1 MSEYKPPNANR
12 LLELEQELLGQRR
25 FAEMKKRRQNKQD
38 ALEKCEP
45 TAEIPDDKLLKNN
58 RLLALEQELLQ
69 QRRLANN
76 SSKFSTVK
84 TEEKTHAKKRKAP
97 VNAQAFDTGEAIFLE
112 YNASFYQ
119 PTSINSAQNSLSF
132 HLQNDDYSFQ
142 VESFGTNNLKA
153 GDGEERSLVQLN
165 SQPNSSSPLKSTEPS
180 VNSEISPLKRTL
192 AIRQGIDLLADENSN
207 TTSKLQEEHSS
218 SSTSETSEI
227 PETEAF
233 LADIQ
238 AILKGEINHQPEMQS
253 VEKLPEKALEQER
266 QEPQKK
272 NERHA
277 IFDQMGVN
285 MAFANSFDLGTVELE
300 MQFDQFDR
308 VLDEQEKQSNNPV
321 SEDLQTRFDEFDR
334 ALDKAENPLPI
345 PKVVSPILQELS
357 VNNLAEQESIPEVVR
372 LSCESENEPISGEN
386 EQQAI
391 AFTECYAVEP
401 SYANVNAPFQFRH
414 QEATLLKRNASTN
427 LKSSQPLPELN
438 LGMRMLLLRS
448 CLKFIS
454 QVLWLIKFLSQ
465 TEVSFQGLTPCLK
478 MRPQPI
484 EKIDDFIPSNL
495 NSQTS
500 ILLLPAQK
508 PSSQLNQRK

>member
-1 MSEYKPPNANR
+1 MSEYRPANTNR

-25 FAEMKKRRQNKQD
+25 LAEIKKRRQNKQQ
-38 ALEKCEP
+38 ALEKCET
-45 TAEIPDDKLLKNN
+45 TAEIPDAQLLSKN

-69 QRRLANN
+69 LRRLDNN
-76 SSKFSTVK
+76 YSKLSPVN
-84 TEEKTHAKKRKAP
+84 TEEKTQPKKNREP
-97 VNAQAFDTGEAIFLE
+97 VQSQAFDTGEAIFLE

-119 PTSINSAQNSLSF
+119 PNSINSVENFLSF

-142 VESFGTNNLKA
+142 VET
-153 GDGEERSLVQLN
+153 V
-165 SQPNSSSPLKSTEPS
+165 EPE
-180 VNSEISPLKRTL
+180 N
-192 AIRQGIDLLADENSN
+192 RQGINSLSHSSSRLKPTVHQISIPLEPNIAVTAKLDSLIYENSNKANTNPEKNQLDNSPLQRTLVISQGIDSLADENLN
-207 TTSKLQEEHSS
+207 IASKL
-218 SSTSETSEI
+218 
-227 PETEAF
+227 
-233 LADIQ
+233 
-238 AILKGEINHQPEMQS
+238 
-253 VEKLPEKALEQER
+253 

-277 IFDQMGVN
+277 IFDQMGIN

-300 MQFDQFDR
+300 MQFDEFDR
-308 VLDEQEKQSNNPV
+308 VLDKQEKQSNNPV

-334 ALDKAENPLPI
+334 ALDKAENPLCLEI
-345 PKVVSPILQELS
+345 PDFLEKSGIS
-357 VNNLAEQESIPEVVR
+357 VPHSSEKGCNLAEQQSIVEAVR
-372 LSCESENEPISGEN
+372 LNDEIEN

-401 SYANVNAPFQFRH
+401 SYENVNAPLQLGH
-414 QEATLLKRNASTN
+414 QEATLLKRNTSTN
-427 LKSSQPLPELN
+427 LKSSQTVPELN

-465 TEVSFQGLTPCLK
+465 TEVSFHGLTPCLK
-478 MRPQPI
+478 MIPQPI
-484 EKIDDFIPSNL
+484 EKVDDFIPSNL

-508 PSSQLNQRK
+508 FSSKLNQRK